1 MQKTVSFEELFNAV
15 ENYLGEPFTHNE
27 EVNISHLGLKI
38 DTPSGEQPIEWV
50 VKKMDQPTL
59 RIEYVTGEVSSVAAH
74 HIFINGAGEDTPA
87 IILKKG
93 DVVSCKSGTITV
105 KSITQT
111 GVADCYDIGIPFPH
125 QYYDAQGVL
134 HHNTII
140 TGALSK
146 LSEPFGR
153 TLTIVPSKSLVL
165 QTEQDYRN
173 IGLDV
178 GVYYGDRK
186 DIDKTHTISTWQ
198 SLGSLMKKKDEGD
211 GDLTIYDLIE
221 GVNAVI
227 VDECFAPGTKV
238 LTTQGYVSIET
249 IKPGDKVL
257 NIGEDGV
264 MKVDTVV
271 KLHENLLH
279 SASEPMRQIVL
290 ETEEAIEVTANHK
303 FLTTGGWIRADD
315 LTPSHKLK
323 TGVRNCHLQI
333 IGNFEVAKPARTY
346 NLHIENDHNY
356 IVEEV
361 VVSNCHTAKGND
373 LQALL
378 AGPLAHIPLRWG
390 LTGTIPKDEIDQLR
404 LLTCLGPVVG
414 NITAKELMDVGVLA
428 KCHINIL
435 QTDDSHVEFKS
446 YQEEKQY
453 LLGDTHRLTWLASK
467 VMELAK
473 QGNTLVLVDRIET
486 GLVLQSMIPDCVFIN
501 GSVKNEDRKQEYDS
515 MQNENNKVIIAS
527 YGVASTG
534 ISINRIFH
542 LVLLEPGK
550 SFVRVIQSIGRGV
563 RVAKDKEYVDVWD
576 VTSNLKFS
584 SRHLKARKAF
594 YKEAKYPH
602 STVLVQ
608 Y

>member
-1 MQKTVSFEELFNAV
+1 MNTTTITFADLFGRI
-15 ENYLGEPFTHNE
+15 ESYFGEPLEDNCE
-27 EVNISHLGLKI
+27 INISHLGLTVP
-38 DTPSGEQPIEWV
+38 TPTGNTPINWII
-50 VKKMDQPTL
+50 KKFGIPAM
-59 RIEYVTGEVSSVAAH
+59 EVSFTDTTVCKVAAH
-74 HIFINGAGEDTPA
+74 HIFIDNQGNDVYATDLVPGKLIASETGPRE
-87 IILKKG
+87 
-93 DVVSCKSGTITV
+93 VVSVTPIGLE
-105 KSITQT
+105 
-111 GVADCYDIGIPFPH
+111 DCYDIGIDFPH
-125 QYYDAQGVL
+125 QYYGATGIL

-146 LSEPFGR
+146 LSEKFGR

-186 DIDKTHTISTWQ
+186 DTDKTHTISTWQ
-198 SLGSLMKKKDEGD
+198 SLGSLMKKNEDETD
-211 GDLTIYDLIE
+211 FTIGELVE

-227 VDECFAPGTKV
+227 VDECFQGGTEV
-238 LTTQGYVSIET
+238 LTPGGYKVIESLV
-249 IKPGDKVL
+249 PGDQVV
-257 NIGEDGV
+257 NIDKDGKT
-264 MKVDTVV
+264 KVDTVV
-271 KLHENLLH
+271 KLHVNL
-279 SASEPMRQIVL
+279 STGDGEKMFQIIL
-290 ETEEAIEVTANHK
+290 ESEEAITVTANHK
-303 FLTTGGWIRADD
+303 FLTSDGWVRADE
-315 LTPSHKLK
+315 LTPSSKLV
-323 TGVRNCHLQI
+323 TGEKGCFINI
-333 IGNFEVAKPARTY
+333 YAAFEVAKPDTTY
-346 NLHIENDHNY
+346 NLHIKNDHNY
-356 IVEEV
+356 IVGDV

-414 NITAKELMDVGVLA
+414 NITAKELMDIGVLA

-435 QTDDSHVEFKS
+435 QTDDSHVEFKT
-446 YQEEKQY
+446 YHEEKQY
-453 LLGDTHRLTWLASK
+453 LLGDSKRLAWLASR
-467 VMELAK
+467 VMDLAK

-486 GLVLQSMIPDCVFIN
+486 GIVLQSMIPDCVFIN
-501 GSVKNEDRKQEYDS
+501 GSVKNEERKEEYDS
-515 MQNENNKVIIAS
+515 MQNQDNKVIIAS

-563 RVAKDKEYVDVWD
+563 RVAKDKDYVDVWD

-584 SRHLKARKAF
+584 SRHLKARKTF
-594 YKEAKYPH
+594 YKEAKYP
-602 STVLVQ
+602 STLVQ
-608 Y
+608 VKY